1 MRPIATDGVAWFA
14 CRSVCHA
21 REFCK
26 KKTWTDRDV
35 IYGSKEPCV
44 RWGRDPLTGRG
55 NFRGCRGVVVRS
67 KRNNLFLD
75 NGTICDEAFCQNSL
89 TTGPIFCLDISKN
102 KISVCVCMAV
112 IGLPVNPKGDW
123 YEQIRH
129 EVETKCPKYYFYQPR
144 YDRNISCSEVC
155 PYKRTQDN
163 KIKFCYDNCR
173 GWYHFNELLSCPY
186 LSNNVSL
193 HNHTCLSLFCLS
205 VCAKNTQAKNQVD
218 EGPSMYERTTDQRL
232 CYTDINLTFSCLVPL
247 QAIFL
252 IFPGVILL
260 HSAVPCL

>member
-1 MRPIATDGVAWFA
+1 
-14 CRSVCHA
+14 
-21 REFCK
+21 
-26 KKTWTDRDV
+26 
-35 IYGSKEPCV
+35 
-44 RWGRDPLTGRG
+44 
-55 NFRGCRGVVVRS
+55 
-67 KRNNLFLD
+67 
-75 NGTICDEAFCQNSL
+75 
-89 TTGPIFCLDISKN
+89 
-102 KISVCVCMAV
+102 MAV